1 MGITSQRGYCNEKK
15 VFLLLLL
22 CAVIVFNSSGV
33 FSQNDI
39 AWTEDELE
47 FIKAHPVVKVG
58 VDHHAS

>member
-1 MGITSQRGYCNEKK
+1 MRRKP
-15 VFLLLLL
+15 FLLLLL
-22 CAVIVFNSSGV
+22 CTVIVFNSSGV

-47 FIKAHPVVKVG
+47 LIKAHPVVKVG